1 MAMAAESGS
10 EFRNFMKVEK
20 NCEEE
25 GSSCAAEEFVVI
37 FVLCFCWFAGSFS
50 RGSLF
55 FAIASPF
62 WPRLC
67 CVAKATCSGLRIPL
81 AAGLIFEC
89 DASWGSKGLF
99 GVEGSI
105 RSGNGV
111 PSIDGSGALQFH
123 VDDALK

>member
-1 MAMAAESGS
+1 MTMAAESGS

-20 NCEEE
+20 NCEE
-25 GSSCAAEEFVVI
+25 GSNCAAEFVVV

-50 RGSLF
+50 RDSLF

-67 CVAKATCSGLRIPL
+67 CAAKATCSGLRIPL

-99 GVEGSI
+99 GDVEGSV
-105 RSGNGV
+105 RSGNRF
-111 PSIDGSGALQFH
+111 PSIDGSGVLQFH

>member
-20 NCEEE
+20 NCEE
-25 GSSCAAEEFVVI
+25 GSSCAAEEFVVV

-50 RGSLF
+50 RDSLF

-62 WPRLC
+62 WPRLFFA
-67 CVAKATCSGLRIPL
+67 AKATRSGFRIPL

-89 DASWGSKGLF
+89 DASWGLKGLF
-99 GVEGSI
+99 GVEDSV
-105 RSGNGV
+105 RSGNRF
-111 PSIDGSGALQFH
+111 PSIDSSGVLQFH